1 MSRQGGAVALS
12 SGDSSDDPGAH
23 ITMRNSTFVG
33 NAAQLDGAGAIYLGE
48 YAEAHF
54 KGDHNNFPGHVCD
67 IGGGALAATDNTH
80 VTVEGGIF
88 KDSQAGEVR
97 G

>member
-1 MSRQGGAVALS
+1 
-12 SGDSSDDPGAH
+12 
-23 ITMRNSTFVG
+23 MRNSTFFVG
-33 NAAQLDGAGAIYLGE
+33 NSAQLDGAGAIYLGE

-54 KGDHNNFPGHVCD
+54 KGDHNNFTGHVCD
-67 IGGGALAATDNTH
+67 IGGGVLAVTDNTH

-88 KDSQAGEVR
+88 KDNQAGEVR